1 MIKHRK
7 WVDVIVEI
15 IIETVVKKEH
25 VVTIEP
31 VVSVEV
37 GGIVETVE
45 IEDTAGRLKQDN
57 LDMGLWLN
65 QYNLV

>member
-15 IIETVVKKEH
+15 IIETVVKKEP

-45 IEDTAGRLKQDN
+45 IEDTAGRLH
-57 LDMGLWLN
+57 
-65 QYNLV
+65 

>member
-15 IIETVVKKEH
+15 IIETTVKKEH
-25 VVTIEP
+25 VVSIET
-31 VVSVEV
+31 VVSVEI

-45 IEDTAGRLKQDN
+45 IEEVVVRHN
-57 LDMGLWLN
+57 LDN
-65 QYNLV
+65 QA